1 MQINKSIVFDIKVFV
16 YLNVLFM
23 LILILLN
30 GYLFYIMKDNQ
41 DKLINN
47 TMYNIYNI
55 GKLKNYT
62 ASIEKNI
69 REVVFTKEAFN
80 LEKIQNNLY
89 KDIKEAKIFLSQNHD
104 FYEQNITKQLDKIEN
119 VLKEFV
125 SIKKENIQLN
135 NKRKNYLETVLILKE
150 KKKAIHS
157 KQMDILYTVLHE
169 ENYKKLSHL
178 KNRFLKLSQ
187 NTKVLRDIKSI
198 DIFDNQI
205 KIVKQKYK
213 LKKLTRRF
221 VQIELLNLQ
230 IEKMNEK
237 FLKNEK
243 LKAKSFEDDFIKLSI
258 SLSIVFLFTLVLF
271 ILFIKYIQQI
281 SKRMMTLK
289 NVMSEYVNGKKPEI
303 ETYNNDE
310 IATIGKSFLHFVN
323 KVSQREVE
331 LYEAKEKAEES
342 TKIKSEFLANMSH
355 EIRTPMNGILG
366 MSHLVLETNLDEKQT
381 KFIKNIDIS
390 AKSLLNIINSI
401 LDFSKIE
408 AGKLELE
415 NIHFDLFELIDYIV
429 NVSSIAADEKNITI
443 TVQYDDNIHSN
454 IMADKLRLT
463 QVLINILNNAIK
475 FTNEGSIH
483 IYILK
488 NKKNK
493 YQFEIEDTGIGL
505 TSEQKMKLFQP
516 FSQADGSTTR
526 KYGGTG
532 LGLSI
537 SKQLIS
543 LMNGDI
549 WVESVYQKGTKFIF
563 DIEVTE
569 MNVNKNSIKIVN
581 KMENINTKY
590 NEKYNIL
597 LVEDNKINQEIII
610 EILTKR
616 GYHIDI
622 ASNGVESLDLFRLQK
637 NKYDL
642 ILMDLQMPVM
652 DGYEAS
658 KILRKMDENIPIIAI
673 TANIMKNDVAKIKK
687 VKMDDYL
694 SKPIKVEELLEV
706 IQKYLPNEQK
716 EEIAEVPVLNTLP
729 KFKNLDNERA
739 LKLFNMNHSL
749 HERVLKNFYSNYQN
763 LNFNIMDEK
772 QLKLT
777 MHTIKGLS
785 GNIGALKLEES
796 IHNYAKNNTLELLD
810 TVQNELNKVLCELQV
825 LENQE
830 SIVAK
835 QVISGEQKKIL
846 YEELEQ
852 SINKRNSKKANLA
865 IDKILINELP
875 KEEKEKLDELK
886 ILIQNRKFK
895 EALKYF
901 L

>member
-243 LKAKSFEDDFIKLSI
+243 VKAKAFEDDFIKLSI

-622 ASNGVESLDLFRLQK
+622 ASNGEESLDLFRVQK

-763 LNFNIMDEK
+763 LNFNTMDEK